1 MTQSRELQ
9 TLWWDY
15 LATSERMLRSL
26 YEQTAALT
34 LRDVARVERIQ
45 PELEKLL
52 VRMQEIDD
60 KAVDCAK
67 RLAGTLGVSPSLRSV
82 VQGLEKTEGRQL
94 QALANRVKVAAQHV
108 EEVIGRNRKLIEN
121 ELQYITGT
129 VALIA
134 KTAADQQGRFATVEH
149 GPVVLDRVA

>member
-9 TLWWDY
+9 SLWWDY

-52 VRMQEIDD
+52 GRLQELDQRAVQAA
-60 KAVDCAK
+60 KA
-67 RLAGTLGVSPSLRSV
+67 LAGELGAAPHLRSV
-82 VQGLEKTEGRQL
+82 VDHLEKGEGRQL

-108 EEVIGRNRKLIEN
+108 EEVIDKNRQLIES
-121 ELQYITGT
+121 ELEYISGT
-129 VALIA
+129 MALIA
-134 KTAADQQGRFATVEH
+134 KTASEQQGPFAVIKP
-149 GPVVLDRVA
+149 GPVVLDKVA